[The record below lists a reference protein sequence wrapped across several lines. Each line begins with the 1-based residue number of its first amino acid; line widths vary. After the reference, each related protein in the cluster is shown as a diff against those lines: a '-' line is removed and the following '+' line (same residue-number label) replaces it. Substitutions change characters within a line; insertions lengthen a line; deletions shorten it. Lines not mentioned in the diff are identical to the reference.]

1 VRTISS
7 ARASGAI
14 VFALPNEAGGQVANY
29 RTLFSSWSTRAQLSS
44 LPKDSAPDDEPVANP
59 AADHQSAPEVAPAS
73 TAPMGRTSRRLIGI
87 WIMALF
93 AVALGH
99 LPWAWSL
106 AEQVATA
113 KHPVHAHWFG
123 LEFVPQKA
131 AMLLIVVLTTA
142 LIGSAATLAL
152 TFAHRVGYQKLEKGW
167 EWWYI
172 MRPPTAAGIGVLAFA
187 LLEAGLFSSTTAVKS
202 SLLAAAATG
211 GLAGLFTDQLLQK
224 MRAALGLSAFGKS
237 ASDEDEKARTNAK

>member
-1 VRTISS
+1 MV
-7 ARASGAI
+7 
-14 VFALPNEAGGQVANY
+14 NY
-29 RTLFSSWSTRAQLSS
+29 RTLFSLRSTRLAHLSPLAAGEPAPS
-44 LPKDSAPDDEPVANP
+44 LQAKPQTITEAAPPANP
-59 AADHQSAPEVAPAS
+59 IGP
-73 TAPMGRTSRRLIGI
+73 TARTLIGL
-87 WIMALF
+87 WVMALF

-106 AEQVATA
+106 AEQVATS
-113 KHPVHAHWFG
+113 KRPVHAHWFG

-172 MRPPTAAGIGVLAFA
+172 TRPPTAASIGVLAFA
-187 LLEAGLFSSTTAVKS
+187 LLQAGLFSNSTAAKS

-224 MRAALGLSAFGKS
+224 MRSILGLSAFSKS
-237 ASDEDEKARTNAK
+237 ASDDVEKARTNAK

>member
-1 VRTISS
+1 MGNGART
-7 ARASGAI
+7 
-14 VFALPNEAGGQVANY
+14 
-29 RTLFSSWSTRAQLSS
+29 
-44 LPKDSAPDDEPVANP
+44 
-59 AADHQSAPEVAPAS
+59 
-73 TAPMGRTSRRLIGI
+73 LIGI

-123 LEFVPQKA
+123 VAFVPQKA
-131 AMLLIVVLTTA
+131 AMLLIIVLITA

-152 TFAHRVGYQKLEKGW
+152 TFAHRVGYKQLEKGW
-167 EWWYI
+167 EWWYVT
-172 MRPPTAAGIGVLAFA
+172 RPPTAASIGVLAFA

-224 MRAALGLSAFGKS
+224 IRAALGLSAFGES
-237 ASDEDEKARTNAK
+237 ASADEQKARTNAK